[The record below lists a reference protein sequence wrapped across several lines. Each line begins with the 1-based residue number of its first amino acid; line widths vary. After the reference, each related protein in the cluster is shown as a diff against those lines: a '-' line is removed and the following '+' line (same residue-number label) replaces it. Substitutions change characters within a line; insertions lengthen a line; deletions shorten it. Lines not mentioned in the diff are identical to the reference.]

1 MESHRLRL
9 PDGITQVGET
19 LLYPTSPRSLPKPAR
34 VPMQPDKELHCSC
47 YHLL

>member
-9 PDGITQVGET
+9 PAGITQVGEM